1 MSRAWVSREA
11 LRVLAFATAMSPDLV
26 AVGKN
31 AACFVFSAARDRNAP
46 SGVYAGR
53 PRFRWII

>member
-11 LRVLAFATAMSPDLV
+11 FRVLAFATVMMSPDLA

-31 AACFVFSAARDRNAP
+31 AACFVFSAARDRNA
-46 SGVYAGR
+46 
-53 PRFRWII
+53 

>member
-11 LRVLAFATAMSPDLV
+11 FRVLAFATTMSPDLA

-31 AACFVFSAARDRNAP
+31 AACFAFCAARDRNA
-46 SGVYAGR
+46 
-53 PRFRWII
+53 